1 MNPIVIVYQEL
12 HGEWMTVQEKKKRRQ
27 TKFIKESN
35 KIGNCTKISNKFNGI
50 DNMHNRTNYEAK
62 YN

>member
-1 MNPIVIVYQEL
+1 MKDDGQIIRVKKQ
-12 HGEWMTVQEKKKRRQ
+12 KKRRQ

-35 KIGNCTKISNKFNGI
+35 KIGNCTKVSNKFNGI